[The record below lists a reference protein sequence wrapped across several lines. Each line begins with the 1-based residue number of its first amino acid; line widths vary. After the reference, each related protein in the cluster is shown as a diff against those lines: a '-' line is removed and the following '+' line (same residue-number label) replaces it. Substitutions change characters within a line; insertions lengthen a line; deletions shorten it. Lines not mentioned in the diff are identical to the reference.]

1 MALEYFE
8 EYAIGAEFAT
18 KARTITPADIV
29 EKNNRRSYG

>member
-8 EYAIGAEFAT
+8 EYEIGAEFET
-18 KARTITPADIV
+18 KAHTITEADIV